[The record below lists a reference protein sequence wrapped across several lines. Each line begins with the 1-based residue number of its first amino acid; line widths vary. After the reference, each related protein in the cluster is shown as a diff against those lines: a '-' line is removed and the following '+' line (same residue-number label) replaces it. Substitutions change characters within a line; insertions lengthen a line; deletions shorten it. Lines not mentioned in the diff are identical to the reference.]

1 MGNVAPRLFSLILL
15 LLTKPSWKVA
25 DLAKELGVSGRTVHR
40 YMGMLQ
46 EIGIPIF
53 SERGPYG
60 GFSLMRGYKLPPLI
74 FTAEEATV
82 LYMGANLMRDVWG
95 RTYGDAVTAVTAKL
109 DNVLPD
115 DLREEVSR
123 TQQSLV
129 VGGLTRSNQHLWEP
143 NIHTLRRCIGE
154 RRCVRL
160 RYRSF
165 SDQDSERTLEPYG
178 LTLQWGWWYL
188 VGFCRLRQGMRTFRV
203 DRIQELTALE
213 DQFTVPRNFSVR
225 EYLASNMSFEP
236 AYTVVVEIDASIARM
251 VRERHSHWMETTSH
265 PDGSLTVRFGVA
277 GLDWALGWVLGC
289 GSAAKVLEP
298 AELVERVR
306 SAAQGIVQRY
316 TESVEVS
323 STPQDA
329 FVSAEPGK

>member
-1 MGNVAPRLFSLILL
+1 M
-15 LLTKPSWKVA
+15 A
-25 DLAKELGVSGRTVHR
+25 DLAKELEVSGRTVHR

-46 EIGIPIF
+46 EIGIPIY

-95 RTYGDAVTAVTAKL
+95 KTYGDAVTAVTAKL

-115 DLREEVSR
+115 DLREEVAR
-123 TQQSLV
+123 VQQSLV
-129 VGGLTRSNQHLWEP
+129 VGGLTRSNQYLWEP

-154 RRCVRL
+154 RRCVL
-160 RYRSF
+160 LQYRSF
-165 SDQDSERTLEPYG
+165 TDQVSERTLEPYG

-203 DRIQELTALE
+203 DRIQEVTALE
-213 DQFTVPRNFSVR
+213 DQFTLPRNFSVR
-225 EYLASNMSFEP
+225 EYLQSTMDFQP
-236 AYTVVVEIDASIARM
+236 TYTVVVEIDASIARM
-251 VRERHSHWMETTSH
+251 VRERHGHWMDMTNH
-265 PDGSLTVRFGVA
+265 ADGSLTARFGVA
-277 GLDWALGWVLGC
+277 GLDWVLGWVLGC
-289 GSAAKVLEP
+289 GAAAKVQEP

-306 SAAQGIVQRY
+306 GAALGIVQRY
-316 TESVEVS
+316 TEPAEVS
-323 STPQDA
+323 STPQAA
-329 FVSAEPGK
+329 FASAAPGK

>member
-1 MGNVAPRLFSLILL
+1 MSNVTTRLLSLILL
-15 LLTKPSWKVA
+15 LQTRPIWKVA
-25 DLAKELGVSGRTVHR
+25 DLAKELEVSGRTVHR
-40 YMGMLQ
+40 YMDMLQ
-46 EIGIPIF
+46 EIGIPIY

-95 RTYGDAVTAVTAKL
+95 KTYGDAVTAVTAKL

-115 DLREEVSR
+115 DLREEVAR
-123 TQQSLV
+123 AQQSLM
-129 VGGLTRSNQHLWEP
+129 VGELTRSNQYLWEP

-154 RRCVRL
+154 RCCVRL

-203 DRIQELTALE
+203 DRIQEVTALDE
-213 DQFTVPRNFSVR
+213 QFTLPRNFSVR
-225 EYLASNMSFEP
+225 EHIQSTMDFQPN
-236 AYTVVVEIDASIARM
+236 YTVVVRIDASLARM
-251 VRERHSHWMETTSH
+251 VRERHGHWMEMTNH
-265 PDGSLTVRFGVA
+265 ADGSLTARFGVA
-277 GLDWALGWVLGC
+277 GLGWAQSWVLGC
-289 GSAAKVLEP
+289 GPAAQVLEP
-298 AELVERVR
+298 AELVEQVR

-316 TESVEVS
+316 TAPAEFS
-323 STPQDA
+323 SGPPAA